1 MPRTTL
7 LARRAIAAAASPEGY
22 DAATLEAAFA
32 FGEVD
37 TCEAAIEIKLAEE
50 ALGELLDTVPMVKE
64 HGLYQHGLYYRH
76 AWPLPCM
83 ASTMHGLYHAWQ
95 ACQHSLYRR

>member
-22 DAATLEAAFA
+22 DAASLEAAFA

-37 TCEAAIEIKLAEE
+37 TCEAAIEIKLADE
-50 ALGELLDTVPMVKE
+50 ALAAAFPRVLHTTDMNAHRGDLSFQT
-64 HGLYQHGLYYRH
+64 R
-76 AWPLPCM
+76 
-83 ASTMHGLYHAWQ
+83 T
-95 ACQHSLYRR
+95 